1 MKPTL
6 FGYIANAILVNEN
19 IRPVVYIEDGTIIE
33 PIKKLFPKLIYSDF
47 FGSVLVSKKK
57 HANAEEMSPNN
68 FGKLLG
74 YPCYSDFENLN
85 REIPYYSIEIIV
97 NYDNNKNAQLFA
109 NVCKDTKNLNKFKSI
124 AKKAEKVFQKNE
136 YKKMLKPIKI
146 NSVYVKTEI
155 DIPILYLIDRL
166 ISKKKL
172 SKIEKSKINDYLYN
186 IGTSKIA
193 NYDFQYNNKIH
204 KGILLEL
211 LLREYYSIISNQY
224 LSLKFSSN
232 QTNEFQKENLEYE
245 NALLKILDKT
255 RIIKKSQKMI

>member
-1 MKPTL
+1 
-6 FGYIANAILVNEN
+6 
-19 IRPVVYIEDGTIIE
+19 
-33 PIKKLFPKLIYSDF
+33 
-47 FGSVLVSKKK
+47 
-57 HANAEEMSPNN
+57 
-68 FGKLLG
+68 
-74 YPCYSDFENLN
+74 
-85 REIPYYSIEIIV
+85 
-97 NYDNNKNAQLFA
+97 
-109 NVCKDTKNLNKFKSI
+109 
-124 AKKAEKVFQKNE
+124 
-136 YKKMLKPIKI
+136 MLKPIKI
-146 NSVYVKTEI
+146 NSIYVKTEI

-211 LLREYYSIISNQY
+211 LLREYYGIISNQY

>member
-124 AKKAEKVFQKNE
+124 AKKAEKVFQKDE

-155 DIPILYLIDRL
+155 DIPIPYLIDCL
-166 ISKKKL
+166 TNKKKYQKL
-172 SKIEKSKINDYLYN
+172 K
-186 IGTSKIA
+186 
-193 NYDFQYNNKIH
+193 
-204 KGILLEL
+204 
-211 LLREYYSIISNQY
+211 NQ
-224 LSLKFSSN
+224 K
-232 QTNEFQKENLEYE
+232 
-245 NALLKILDKT
+245 
-255 RIIKKSQKMI
+255 

>member
-124 AKKAEKVFQKNE
+124 AKKAEKVFQKDE

-155 DIPILYLIDRL
+155 DIPILYLINRL

-204 KGILLEL
+204 RGLLIEL
-211 LLREYYSIISNQY
+211 LLRENYHIISNEY
-224 LSLKFSSN
+224 LSLIFSSN
-232 QTNEFQKENLEYE
+232 ERKEYKKFNLEYE
-245 NALLKILDKT
+245 KSLLQILDKT
-255 RIIKKSQKMI
+255 RTAKKTKKYI